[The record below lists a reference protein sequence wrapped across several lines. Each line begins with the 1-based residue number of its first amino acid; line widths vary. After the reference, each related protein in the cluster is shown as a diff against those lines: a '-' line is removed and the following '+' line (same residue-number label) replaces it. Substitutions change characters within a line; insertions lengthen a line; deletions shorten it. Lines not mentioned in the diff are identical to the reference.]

1 MILGFIRDYFKN
13 YQNITV
19 LLSSLLVVAVIIRL
33 ISNNS
38 FALINAQNQTIQITK
53 INHPLPVE
61 GYDQSP
67 PCSLTAVIHAFDDP
81 NLRVYHFSQAK

>member
-1 MILGFIRDYFKN
+1 M
-13 YQNITV
+13 
-19 LLSSLLVVAVIIRL
+19 

-38 FALINAQNQTIQITK
+38 FVLINAQNQTIQITK

-81 NLRVYHFSQAK
+81 NLRVYHFSQAI

>member
-1 MILGFIRDYFKN
+1 MILGFIRDYFKK

-38 FALINAQNQTIQITK
+38 FVLINAQNQTIQITK

-67 PCSLTAVIHAFDDP
+67 PGPLTAVIHAFDDP
-81 NLRVYHFSQAK
+81 NLRVYHFLQAN